1 MPLRVNM
8 ATSLDG
14 RIAPAS
20 REKVRLGTDE
30 DIRRMDT
37 LRAWADAV
45 VVGAGT
51 LRAEDPPMGL
61 RDEEL
66 LARRRETG
74 GPEQPALVV
83 VTRSMEVPADRAFRT
98 GGRVIVAAPASAPEP
113 PDEIAAAAEV
123 WRIGEAAV
131 DPLLLTERLEAEGL
145 ERVLLEGGGALA
157 AHFFDADLVDE
168 LYVTITPWLLGGEE
182 APTMADLGR
191 PMDPPARFELVDMDV
206 REDEVFLRYVR
217 TGQR

>member
-1 MPLRVNM
+1 M

-30 DIRRMDT
+30 DIRRMDR

-61 RDEEL
+61 REEEL
-66 LARRRETG
+66 LEQRRREG
-74 GPEQPALVV
+74 RPEQPALVV

-98 GGRVIVAAPASAPEP
+98 GGRVIVAAPAAAPDPSEGIVSAG
-113 PDEIAAAAEV
+113 EV
-123 WRIGEAAV
+123 WRVGEEDV
-131 DPLLLTERLEAEGL
+131 DPERLLGRLEEEGL

-157 AHFFDADLVDE
+157 AHFFAAALVDE
-168 LYVTITPWLLGGEE
+168 LYVTITPWLLGGEQ
-182 APTMADLGR
+182 APTLADLGH
-191 PMDPPARFELVDMDV
+191 PMDPPARFELVDMDA
-206 REDEVFLRYVR
+206 REDEIFLTYARAR
-217 TGQR
+217 RS